1 MNRADLERIRGWT
14 AATRAA
20 ASHPI
25 TRFAPAPSGLLHL
38 GHVANAIMVWGVG
51 RAAGGTVVLRIEDH
65 DRSRCRPDFEA
76 RLLDDLDWLGFAP
89 DVPTTAALRAAP
101 SPYRQSDS
109 GTAYRD
115 TLERLRATGA
125 TYACRCTRST
135 FAAWTEDH
143 DGPWRGPGCPGGC
156 RRLELA
162 VESGLPVRIALGEE
176 GDEEAFDDV
185 VLGRRSSPLAD
196 VGGDPLVRG
205 RDGSWTYAFAVVVD
219 DARHGVDLVIRGSD
233 LLDETPRQVRLG
245 RLLGRNDPPRFLH
258 HPLILK
264 PNGAK
269 LSKADGDTSIGDL
282 RTAGASAETIIGRA
296 ALAIGLIE
304 RPGALRADEV
314 EGLFG

>member
-1 MNRADLERIRGWT
+1 MNQADLEPIRGWT

-20 ASHPI
+20 ANHPI
-25 TRFAPAPSGLLHL
+25 TRFAPAPTGLLHL

-89 DVPTTAALRAAP
+89 DVPTTAALGAGP
-101 SPYRQSDS
+101 SRYRQSDS

-115 TLERLRATGA
+115 ALERLRAAGA

-135 FAAWTEDH
+135 FAAWAEDH

-156 RRLELA
+156 RRLKRGSEP
-162 VESGLPVRIALGEE
+162 SLPIRIALGEE
-176 GDEEAFDDV
+176 GDDEAFDDLL
-185 VLGRRSSPLAD
+185 LGHRSNPVAG

-205 RDGSWTYAFAVVVD
+205 RDGSWTYGFAVVVD
-219 DARHGVDLVIRGSD
+219 DVRHKVDLVIRGSD
-233 LLDETPRQVRLG
+233 LLDDTARQVRLG
-245 RLLGRNDPPRFLH
+245 RLLGRDDPPRFLH

-282 RTAGASAETIIGRA
+282 RAAGESAETIIGRA
-296 ALAIGLIE
+296 AFAIGLLE
-304 RPGALRADEV
+304 RPRALRADEV